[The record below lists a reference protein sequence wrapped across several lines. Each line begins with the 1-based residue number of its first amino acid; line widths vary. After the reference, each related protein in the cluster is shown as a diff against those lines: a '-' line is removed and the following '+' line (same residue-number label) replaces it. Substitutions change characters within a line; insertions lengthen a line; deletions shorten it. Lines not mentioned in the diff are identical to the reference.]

1 LLWLSECGG
10 DRGSD
15 IGIASAKSL
24 FSGLGGG
31 GAFSQL
37 PSLHLITVPF
47 GAQSDG
53 SKKEPSTM
61 VKSRASS
68 PPRPAG
74 GLSGRNAVKA
84 SPVNT
89 IPSTPGWDCS
99 SSPTLSPDERAAIE
113 QTLSES
119 AVVGAVEAVSKEDAL
134 RRFTQNFGTVAE
146 AAGDLPTNPLPAS
159 VEVRLRPGANPSEVA
174 SLAQTAAGLAG
185 VADVRYDRQWIERL
199 MYAVDV
205 VRAGGFAL
213 AALLVCAAALT
224 VASVVRLALFARR
237 EEIHIMQLV
246 GAPIAYIRGPFV
258 VEGLIQGGIGA
269 IAALVVLWITFV
281 VVRSRADAWLAGADP
296 SPFSIPPGGGPRF
309 AFPRV
314 APGSLEEA
322 LDRVEALAEW
332 AGAVS
337 GSPASEGGLWKSI
350 RAHAARRSLL
360 DALAERVARETA
372 FLAPEE
378 RRDIVRAGIFL
389 PPEAHSRLLSSI
401 LGIDPEP
408 AALSAEGER
417 GDPLLVLAKRL
428 M

>member
-1 LLWLSECGG
+1 MRGRVVLEGIRFAAGVASDPSGVVTLWKAATGGKAVGCLPETPVPELLHASNLLP
-10 DRGSD
+10 
-15 IGIASAKSL
+15 IAFESRDD
-24 FSGLGGG
+24 
-31 GAFSQL
+31 L
-37 PSLHLITVPF
+37 PL
-47 GAQSDG
+47 
-53 SKKEPSTM
+53 
-61 VKSRASS
+61 
-68 PPRPAG
+68 
-74 GLSGRNAVKA
+74 LSGRV
-84 SPVNT
+84 
-89 IPSTPGWDCS
+89 
-99 SSPTLSPDERAAIE
+99 
-113 QTLSES
+113 
-119 AVVGAVEAVSKEDAL
+119 
-134 RRFTQNFGTVAE
+134 
-146 AAGDLPTNPLPAS
+146 
-159 VEVRLRPGANPSEVA
+159 
-174 SLAQTAAGLAG
+174 
-185 VADVRYDRQWIERL
+185 
-199 MYAVDV
+199 
-205 VRAGGFAL
+205 
-213 AALLVCAAALT
+213 
-224 VASVVRLALFARR
+224 
-237 EEIHIMQLV
+237 
-246 GAPIAYIRGPFV
+246 
-258 VEGLIQGGIGA
+258 
-269 IAALVVLWITFV
+269 
-281 VVRSRADAWLAGADP
+281 DAWLAGADP

-337 GSPASEGGLWKSI
+337 GSPSSEGGLWKSI